1 LGNRAADTDQ
11 DGESRHGEVAQ
22 KHGEV
27 AQNRILKLKHPST
40 HKFPELLPAVWPA
53 LTRWFDADQMGPHC
67 GGDAVGIP

>member
-1 LGNRAADTDQ
+1 LGKSASEPDQ
-11 DGESRHGEVAQ
+11 ECKPGYGEVAR
-22 KHGEV
+22 
-27 AQNRILKLKHPST
+27 NRILKLKHPST